1 MLCRAAKTCA
11 KDARELIKVQYELP
25 EALKPKTLSVSEHV
39 RGTAA
44 AVGKLECF
52 SQLENIQVLWAII
65 MAIRGVD
72 TEVLSREFFI
82 KIGKMI
88 LPIIKLRAH
97 IQRYNDWQDPAY
109 AINLCKTYFRL
120 NRDNND
126 GKAYLHSKTS
136 DDQVIEWNDLVKN
149 NCERLFTECDFI
161 AEEMEKK
168 GEDFKL
174 EDWDSLDE
182 ESEGEQIVE
191 IKPQEPSDSQTVTEN
206 SNGTVNRT
214 V

>member
-1 MLCRAAKTCA
+1 MLSRAAKTCA
-11 KDARELIKVQYELP
+11 RDARELIKAQYQLP
-25 EALKPKTLSVSEHV
+25 QALKPKTLSVSEHV
-39 RGTAA
+39 RGTNA
-44 AVGKLECF
+44 AVGNKLECF

-88 LPIIKLRAH
+88 LPIIELRAH
-97 IQRYNDWQDPAY
+97 IRRYNDWQDPAY

-120 NRDNND
+120 NRDDDD

-136 DDQVIEWNDLVKN
+136 DDQVIEWNGLVKR

-161 AEEMEKK
+161 AEEMKTK

-182 ESEGEQIVE
+182 ESDEEQIVE
-191 IKPQEPSDSQTVTEN
+191 SSDSQTATEN
-206 SNGTVNRT
+206 SDGTVNRA